1 MGTIDDYNLEGGWTP
16 GMYARKAAGGAQE
29 WYPGKYV
36 VVSPMERAMTRAI
49 SPITSPF
56 QDFSKTIKD
65 NAQVITI
72 CIASTAL
79 LLALYRF
86 QTGE

>member
-1 MGTIDDYNLEGGWTP
+1 MGVIDDYNMDGGWTP
-16 GMYARKAAGGAQE
+16 GMYARQAAGGAKA
-29 WYPGKYV
+29 WYPGRYLV
-36 VVSPMERAMTRAI
+36 VGPTERAAERVIGT
-49 SPITSPF
+49 PF
-56 QDFSKTIKD
+56 QDFSKTIKE
-65 NAQVITI
+65 NAQIITI